1 MSSKKPKA
9 SNKTS
14 LVFFGTG
21 QTSVEA
27 LQCLAEDFEIEL
39 VITKPPAQ
47 NSAGKLFKNQVQL
60 WAEENEVNII
70 APSNKSELATDVS
83 GRDVKS
89 RIGVV
94 LDYGMIIPEKVINIF
109 PDGILNSHFSLL
121 PKYRGADPIRSAIL
135 NGDEITGVTI
145 IRITPGLD
153 DGPILTWA
161 EQPIENMNATELRE
175 KLSNLNCA
183 LLPET
188 IRLYLNQELEPVDQD
203 PSQATQTAK
212 TTKEDGRL
220 NPNKTAT
227 QLEREVR
234 AYAGWPKSYFEWQG
248 KTYIIHKAEVSN
260 TIVPID
266 ELKVVEKKL
275 YFGCRNGSLKI
286 LVIQPANKSKMN
298 AEAFINGLPITD

>member
-161 EQPIENMNATELRE
+161 ELPIENMNATELRE

-203 PSQATQTAK
+203 PSQATQTTK
-212 TTKEDGRL
+212 TTKEDGKL
-220 NPNKTAT
+220 NPNKAAT

-234 AYAGWPKSYFEWQG
+234 AYTGWPKSYFEHNNNY
-248 KTYIIHKAEVSN
+248 YIVHSAKATD
-260 TIVPID
+260 TIIPTGEIKVID
-266 ELKVVEKKL
+266 KKL
-275 YFGCRNGSLKI
+275 MFGCKDGSLEI
-286 LVIQPANKSKMN
+286 VEIQSAGKPKMN
-298 AEAFINGLPITD
+298 AEAFINGFKI

>member
-1 MSSKKPKA
+1 MSSKKTKA
-9 SNKTS
+9 SKKIS

-39 VITKPPAQ
+39 VVTKPPSQ
-47 NSAGKLFKNQVQL
+47 NSAGKPIKNQVQI
-60 WAEENEVNII
+60 WAEENKVSII
-70 APSNKSELATDVS
+70 TPSTKSELATDIC
-83 GRDVKS
+83 GIGVKS

-94 LDYGMIIPEKVINIF
+94 LDYGMIIPEEVINIF

-121 PKYRGADPIRSAIL
+121 PKYRGADPIRAAIL
-135 NGDEITGVTI
+135 NGDEITGLTI

-161 EQPIENMNATELRE
+161 ELELDDMNAIELRE

-203 PSQATQTAK
+203 SSQATGTTK
-212 TTKEDGRL
+212 TTKEDGKL

-234 AYAGWPKSYFEWQG
+234 AYAGWPKSYFGWQG
-248 KTYIIHKAEVSN
+248 KTCIIHRASVSN
-260 TIVPID
+260 T
-266 ELKVVEKKL
+266 VVSDGGLQVIQKKL
-275 YFGCRNGSLKI
+275 HYGCKNGSLEI
-286 LVIQPANKSKMN
+286 LEIQPANKPKMN
-298 AEAFINGLPITD
+298 AEAFINGYT